1 MNHVFKLDT
10 SGFSKEL
17 VFMLEMLKQQSNDE
31 LLNNENL
38 LRDMDWKLFIQ
49 LTKHHRVYPTIYQ
62 KIKLMESDYIPT
74 FVSETLQLEYRKNI
88 FHMLQLSGET
98 ESVSKLFSEHKLP
111 ALFLKG
117 PYFICRSLW

>member
-1 MNHVFKLDT
+1 MNHIFNLDT

-38 LRDMDWKLFIQ
+38 LKDIDWKLFIQ

-74 FVSETLQLEYRKNI
+74 FVLETLQLEYRKNI

-117 PYFICRSLW
+117 PTLSVDLIW